1 VFSRVRHRSQHT
13 RFDFSSLK
21 LLIITFPVDLGNLTL
36 ERNLLGIFDGR
47 CDLST
52 YRFADRQSR
61 SFETAGPNYKQNLR
75 DRFRQ
80 CLSLRRAVRAAATEG
95 RTILFHNISPALFS
109 FGAWPGDR
117 TFIVTDWTRKL
128 NETPEKRMSPFWLTR
143 IHAKVLKSARCTIC
157 LTDAVKASVIND
169 YGIDPSKVLRA
180 HMPFDIARFA
190 PSDFSVPARP
200 RVLFIGGDLK
210 RKGGNLLLESFPTKL
225 RPYCDLTFVTNASTP
240 AVDGVCFVRNLAYED
255 ARHAELLRNHDLLLL
270 PTRQEGYPQVIGEA
284 AAAGLAVVTTK
295 YALGAPDVVV
305 HGRTGY
311 VCESP
316 EAAIDKASELIKSPA
331 QICSLKEQSRAHME
345 EHFSKEALAR
355 EYFVILDR
363 GGR

>member
-1 VFSRVRHRSQHT
+1 
-13 RFDFSSLK
+13 LK

-36 ERNLLGIFDGR
+36 ERNLLGIFEGR
-47 CDLST
+47 CDLTS
-52 YRFADRQSR
+52 YRFADRQSH
-61 SFETAGPNYKQNLR
+61 SFENAGPNYKQNLR

-80 CLSLRRAVRAAATEG
+80 CLSLRRAVRSAAADG

-109 FGAWPGDR
+109 FGAWPSGR
-117 TFIVTDWTRKL
+117 TFVVTDWTRKL
-128 NETPEKRMSPFWLTR
+128 NETPEKRMSPPWLTR
-143 IHAKVLKSARCTIC
+143 MHAKVLKSARGIIC
-157 LTDAVKASVIND
+157 LTDAVKSSVVHN

-180 HMPFDIARFA
+180 HMPFDITRFA

-210 RKGGNLLLESFPTKL
+210 RKGGDLLLESFPSKL

-240 AVDGVCFVRNLAYED
+240 DVDGVRFVRNLSYKD
-255 ARHAELLRNHDLLLL
+255 PRHAELLRSHDLLLL
-270 PTRQEGYPQVIGEA
+270 PTKQEGYPQVIGEA

-295 YALGAPDVVV
+295 YALGAPDVIID
-305 HGRTGY
+305 GQTGFI
-311 VCESP
+311 CESP
-316 EAAIDKASELIKSPA
+316 EAAIDKASELVKSPA
-331 QICSLKEQSRAHME
+331 QIRPLKEQSRAHME

-355 EYFVILDR
+355 EYFAILDS

>member
-1 VFSRVRHRSQHT
+1 M
-13 RFDFSSLK
+13 K
-21 LLIITFPVDLGNLTL
+21 LLVVTFPVDLGNLTL
-36 ERNLLGIFDGR
+36 ERNLLGVFEGR
-47 CDLST
+47 CDLKT

-61 SFETAGPNYKQNLR
+61 SFQSAGPNYKQNLR

-80 CLSLRRAVRAAATEG
+80 CAELRLVVRSAAAEG

-109 FGAWPGDR
+109 FGAWPSDR

-128 NETPEKRMSPFWLTR
+128 NETPGKRMSPPWLTR
-143 IHAKVLKSARCTIC
+143 IHAKILKSACGTVC

-210 RKGGNLLLESFPTKL
+210 RKGGDLLLESFPRKL
-225 RPYCDLTFVTNASTP
+225 KPYCDLTFVTNASISP
-240 AVDGVCFVRNLAYED
+240 AEGVRFIRNLAYGD
-255 ARHAELLRNHDLLLL
+255 PLHTELLGSHDLLLL

-295 YALGAPDVVV
+295 FALGAPDVIIDEQ
-305 HGRTGY
+305 TGFI
-311 VCESP
+311 CESP
-316 EAAIDKASELIKSPA
+316 EAAINQASALVKDPSRIRPLKA
-331 QICSLKEQSRAHME
+331 QSRAHME
-345 EHFSKEALAR
+345 KHFSREALAR
-355 EYFVILDR
+355 EYFAILE
-363 GGR
+363 GGNL